1 MTYNVKI
8 KETRQKMG
16 MSQIELCKKAGVSRQ
31 TMSSLE
37 GGKLKDVKV
46 KTLCKI
52 AKALSCRV
60 SDIFSCDV

>member
-8 KETRQKMG
+8 KETRQKLG

-37 GGKLKDVKV
+37 RGKLKNVRV